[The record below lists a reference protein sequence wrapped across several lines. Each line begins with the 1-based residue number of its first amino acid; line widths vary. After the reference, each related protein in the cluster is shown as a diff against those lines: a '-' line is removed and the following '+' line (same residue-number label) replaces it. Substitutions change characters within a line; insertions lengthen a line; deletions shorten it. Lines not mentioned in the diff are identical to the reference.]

1 MARADWTHFWL
12 CVGGCCSAR
21 VRGVARG
28 RELGLQNQL
37 VRPAVT
43 IRPYAFAGVRN
54 LLWWTLDD
62 GRSGPYEM
70 PDSEWTPSALYVWL
84 WRNVRRSMK
93 RMFMTSRVEDAHGE
107 EVADISV
114 SFCCFPTSK
123 ISSTTAKNIPLIA
136 TDSNP
141 SLTVAMSFKPLQ
153 NMHMDLINQHIS
165 F

>member
-1 MARADWTHFWL
+1 
-12 CVGGCCSAR
+12 
-21 VRGVARG
+21 
-28 RELGLQNQL
+28 
-37 VRPAVT
+37 
-43 IRPYAFAGVRN
+43 
-54 LLWWTLDD
+54 
-62 GRSGPYEM
+62 
-70 PDSEWTPSALYVWL
+70 
-84 WRNVRRSMK
+84 
-93 RMFMTSRVEDAHGE
+93 MFMTSRVEDAHGE

-153 NMHMDLINQHIS
+153 NMHMDLINQHVS